1 MKKYAELSKEELLE
15 IKKEL
20 SAEYEKEK
28 ALKLNLNMARGK
40 PSSEQLDLTK
50 KMLEITDYT
59 AADGTDC
66 RNYGLLDGIPEAK
79 ALFAEILGVDTE
91 QVIVCGNSSL
101 NLMYDN
107 LLRAMQFGVLGSE
120 KPWCKYDKIKF
131 LCPCPGYDR
140 HFAITEALGIEMIP
154 VKMNSDGPDMDTVEK
169 LVRED
174 ETIKGIWCVPMYSNP
189 DGVTYSD
196 DVVRKFARLSPKASD
211 FRIFWDNA
219 YCLHHLSD
227 TPDKL
232 LNIFDECKKYGSENM
247 VYEFASTSK
256 ISFSGGGVAV
266 VAASK
271 ENADFI
277 RKQMSVQTIGFD
289 KINQLRHV
297 KFFKNADGIREH
309 MKKHAAI
316 IKPRFDVVMNALD
329 SEILPLGIADYK
341 KPNGGYFISLYTM
354 DGCAKRTV
362 ALCKEAGLV
371 LTGAGAAYP
380 YGKDE
385 HDSNIRIAPTFPTVE
400 ELKKATELFV
410 LCLKLAAAEKLLAE

>member
-28 ALKLNLNMARGK
+28 ALNLSLNMARGK

-169 LVRED
+169 LVSED

-189 DGVTYSD
+189 DGITYSD
-196 DVVRKFARLSPKASD
+196 DVVRRFARLSPKASD

-232 LNIFDECKKYGSENM
+232 LNIFDECKKHGSENM

-309 MKKHAAI
+309 MKKHAAL

-385 HDSNIRIAPTFPTVE
+385 H
-400 ELKKATELFV
+400 
-410 LCLKLAAAEKLLAE
+410 

>member
-140 HFAITEALGIEMIP
+140 HFAITEALDIEMIP

-196 DVVRKFARLSPKASD
+196 DVVRRFARLSPKASD